1 MKKIQRGY
9 KKFIV
14 IASIAITLF
23 LSYHVANILFG
34 SNSLKVYSSLKNK
47 KEYLERE
54 IIRLQKDNAH
64 LQKEYFELKN
74 LEPEEWKL
82 YFYLH

>member
-1 MKKIQRGY
+1 MKKIQRGL

-14 IASIAITLF
+14 IVVVSIAITLF

-34 SNSLKVYSSLKNK
+34 DNSLEVYNSLKHK
-47 KEYLERE
+47 KEYLESE
-54 IIRLQKDNAH
+54 IIRLQKDNAY

-74 LEPEEWKL
+74 LEPEE
-82 YFYLH
+82 